1 MKLDLEVRFLKGV
14 GESRA
19 KKLRKLG
26 IKTVE
31 DLLFFL
37 PRRYIIRNEIK
48 RIAYIKAGEDVVV
61 RGRVIKKFKRYRE
74 NNISEAVIVISDG
87 SGIVELIWR
96 NMEFIL
102 GKYEIGDIVV
112 AAGRAYSGRS
122 FGSFRIYHPEM
133 ATEDELVGVTPIYPQ
148 TEGLKSKTIH
158 KLVEIALKSVEIPE
172 TLPEYIVKS
181 RNLVSLKDA
190 LYYLHFPNSEEEIL
204 QGKKR
209 VIYEQFLK
217 FYLALNI
224 SASFGKRK
232 AIPLKRTGKYTD
244 AFVKSLP
251 FKLTEEQ
258 IRVMGEIGEDMS
270 KDEAMHRL
278 LQGDVGSGKTVVLL
292 WSALIAIENGYQAA
306 LMAPTEIL
314 AEQIFSVAYRYLK
327 PLGINVVLLT
337 SSQKGKVKRMVRE
350 EVRSGRAQLV
360 IGTHALITD
369 ETVFKNLVLAIV
381 DEQHRFGVAQRAR
394 LVEKAKDYY
403 PHFLVSTATPIPRTL
418 ALTVYG
424 DLKVSRITKRPFKT
438 VVYNRVVRKGQRL
451 NLYKWLFRKIIETK
465 RQAYVIAPLIEESEK
480 LQLISVQKLYENLIS
495 IAPPEINVGLIHG
508 KMKLDERNEVMERF
522 RSGEIHILVSTTIVE
537 VGVDVPNAK
546 FMVVEDAHRF
556 GIAQLH
562 QLRGRILR
570 NEEPAFFIMV
580 VPEKMGYDAY
590 LRIKAVESITDGFIL
605 AEEDMKIRGPGEI
618 IGTKQH
624 GEWSLKGINLV
635 EISSDERFLKI
646 VEVAKKDAE
655 YILTRDPDLLLE
667 RNKLLRET
675 LQNFKDAITVG

>member
-14 GESRA
+14 GENRA

-26 IKTVE
+26 IRTVE

-61 RGRVIKKFKRYRE
+61 RGRVIKKFKRYKE
-74 NNISEAVIVISDG
+74 NNILEAVIVISDG

-102 GKYEIGDIVV
+102 GKFEIGDIIV

-122 FGSFRIYHPEM
+122 FGSFRIYHPEI
-133 ATEDELVGVTPIYPQ
+133 ASEDELVGITPIYPQ

-158 KLVEIALKSVEIPE
+158 KLVEIALKHVEIPE

-181 RNLVSLKDA
+181 RGLVPLKDA
-190 LYYLHFPNSEEEIL
+190 LYYLHFPKNEQEIL

-217 FYLALNI
+217 FYLSLNI

-232 AIPLKRTGKYTD
+232 AIPLKRKGKYTD
-244 AFVKSLP
+244 EFIRNLP
-251 FKLTEEQ
+251 FKLTDEQ
-258 IRVMGEIGEDMS
+258 IKVMKEIEDDMS

-337 SSQKGKVKRMVRE
+337 SSQKDRVKRMIRG

-369 ETVFKNLVLAIV
+369 KTVFKKLALAIV

-394 LVEKAKDYY
+394 LVEKARDYY

-465 RQAYVIAPLIEESEK
+465 RQAYIIAPLIEESEK
-480 LQLISVQKLYENLIS
+480 LQLLSVQKLYENLIS

-508 KMKLDERNEVMERF
+508 RMKLEERNRIMEKF
-522 RSGEIHILVSTTIVE
+522 RSGEIDILVSTTIIE
-537 VGVDVPNAK
+537 VGIDVPNAK
-546 FMVVEDAHRF
+546 FMVIEDAHRF

-570 NEEPAFFIMV
+570 NEDPAYFIMV
-580 VPEKMGYDAY
+580 IPERIGYEAY
-590 LRIKAVESITDGFIL
+590 LRIKAVESITDGFVL

-618 IGTKQH
+618 IGTRQH
-624 GEWSLKGINLV
+624 GEWSLRGINLA

-646 VEVAKKDAE
+646 VEVAKRDAE
-655 YILTRDPDLLLE
+655 YILTKDPDLLNEKNTIL
-667 RNKLLRET
+667 RNT
-675 LQNFKDAITVG
+675 IQNFKDAITVG

>member
-1 MKLDLEVRFLKGV
+1 
-14 GESRA
+14 
-19 KKLRKLG
+19 
-26 IKTVE
+26 
-31 DLLFFL
+31 
-37 PRRYIIRNEIK
+37 
-48 RIAYIKAGEDVVV
+48 YIKAGEDVVV
-61 RGRVIKKFKRYRE
+61 RGRVIKKFKRHRE

-96 NMEFIL
+96 GMEFIL
-102 GKYEIGDIVV
+102 GKYEIGDIIL

-122 FGSFRIYHPEM
+122 FGSFRIFHPEI
-133 ATEDELVGVTPIYPQ
+133 ATEDELVGITPVYPQ

-158 KLVEIALKSVEIPE
+158 KLVEIALKEVEIPE

-190 LYYLHFPNSEEEIL
+190 LYHLHFPNSEEEIL

-217 FYLALNI
+217 FYLSLNI
-224 SASFGKRK
+224 SASFGKRR
-232 AIPLKRTGKYTD
+232 AIPLNRTGKYTD
-244 AFVKSLP
+244 EFVKSLP

-258 IRVMGEIGEDMS
+258 MRVMGEIEEDMS

-314 AEQIFSVAYRYLK
+314 AEQIFSVAYGYLK

-337 SSQKGKVKRMVRE
+337 SSQKGRVKRLVRE

-369 ETVFKNLVLAIV
+369 ETVFKNLALAIV

-424 DLKVSRITKRPFKT
+424 DLKVSRITKRPFET

-465 RQAYVIAPLIEESEK
+465 RQAYVIAPLIDESEK
-480 LQLISVQKLYENLIS
+480 MQLISVQKLYENLIS

-508 KMKLDERNEVMERF
+508 KMKLDERNGVMERF

-537 VGVDVPNAK
+537 VGVDVPKAK

-580 VPEKMGYDAY
+580 VPEKLGYEAY
-590 LRIKAVESITDGFIL
+590 LRIKAIESITDGFVL

-624 GEWSLKGINLV
+624 GEWSLKGINLT

-646 VEVAKKDAE
+646 VEIAKKDAE
-655 YILTRDPDLLLE
+655 YILTKDPDLLSE
-667 RNKLLRET
+667 KNKILRET